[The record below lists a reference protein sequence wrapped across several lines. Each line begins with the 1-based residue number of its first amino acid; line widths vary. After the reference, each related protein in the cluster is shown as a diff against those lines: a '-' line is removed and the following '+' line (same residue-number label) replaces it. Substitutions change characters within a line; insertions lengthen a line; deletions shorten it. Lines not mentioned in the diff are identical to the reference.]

1 MPGRESA
8 TVLVV
13 DDHLAFA
20 EALVLTIATASDLR
34 CVGTATTL
42 ADGVAMSRQLE
53 PDVVVA
59 DLGLP
64 DAQGVQAVS
73 HLRKVRPDQ
82 RVLVLT
88 GHPELGVLKTAL
100 DAGAAGVLHKDVPIA
115 TVLDAIRNLPEHA
128 VVVSRTMLAAALQS
142 VPAPSNSTPAAGTLS
157 PRELKVLRLLAAG
170 QQPKTIAAE
179 LGIAVSTCRGYVKSL
194 LVKLGA
200 HSQLEAVSIGRQ
212 NGLID

>member
-1 MPGRESA
+1 
-8 TVLVV
+8 
-13 DDHLAFA
+13 
-20 EALVLTIATASDLR
+20 
-34 CVGTATTL
+34 
-42 ADGVAMSRQLE
+42 
-53 PDVVVA
+53 
-59 DLGLP
+59 
-64 DAQGVQAVS
+64 
-73 HLRKVRPDQ
+73 
-82 RVLVLT
+82 
-88 GHPELGVLKTAL
+88 
-100 DAGAAGVLHKDVPIA
+100 
-115 TVLDAIRNLPEHA
+115 
-128 VVVSRTMLAAALQS
+128 MLAAALQS